1 MLRVGDRKVC
11 FAAAESRRN
20 RGSQRPA
27 FCFKRRRLLVSTQ
40 LNYLHRRPE
49 IRRDFRCGVSLHSHT
64 LHSREGAGLVA
75 KAVRRVPALRAVL
88 HQQHRKFGGTDFERD
103 VSKFWWTSPLSAG
116 QALSLERSQIE
127 EELGLDALVSISDHD
142 NIEAPSQLQC
152 LESNDAVPVS
162 VEWTAP
168 FGSSYFHLGVHN
180 LPPRGAKAIMARLR
194 EATATRRPQL
204 VDTLLR
210 ELSENP
216 GVLIVFNHPLWD
228 LPCIGQDEHNR
239 LLLEFL
245 PRYNGCI
252 HALEINGLRDG
263 RENRGVIR
271 LARETGLPIISG
283 GDRHGREPNA
293 TINLT
298 NARTFGEFAEQVR
311 SGSSCLLVMPQYLE
325 PLKLRLIQTTWEIVR
340 DDPDHSLGWTRWQD
354 RVFMD
359 SPDGETRSLAEL
371 LRGQRTPLL
380 LRQFVRT
387 VRLLA
392 SPQLR
397 PALQFAMAGGP
408 ELTL

>member
-1 MLRVGDRKVC
+1 M
-11 FAAAESRRN
+11 
-20 RGSQRPA
+20 
-27 FCFKRRRLLVSTQ
+27 STQ
-40 LNYLHRRPE
+40 LNYFHRRPE

-75 KAVRRVPALRAVL
+75 KVVRRVPTLGAILR
-88 HQQHRKFGGTDFERD
+88 HQHRRFGGTDFEQD

-116 QALSLERSQIE
+116 QALHLERSQIE
-127 EELGLDALVSISDHD
+127 EKIGLEAMVSISDHD
-142 NIEAPSQLQC
+142 NIEAPSQLQF
-152 LESNDAVPVS
+152 LESNDRVPVS

-180 LPPRGAKAIMARLR
+180 LPPHGAHAMMDRLQ
-194 EATATRRPQL
+194 EATATRRPDL
-204 VDTLLR
+204 THVLLH
-210 ELSENP
+210 ELAETP

-228 LPCIGQDEHNR
+228 LPCIGQEEHDR
-239 LLLEFL
+239 LLREFI
-245 PRYNGCI
+245 PRYKRCI
-252 HALEINGLRDG
+252 HALEINGLRDW
-263 RENRGVIR
+263 RENRGVID

-298 NARTFGEFAEQVR
+298 NASTFAEFAEQVR
-311 SGSSCLLVMPQYLE
+311 AGSSCVLVMPQYLE
-325 PLKLRLIQTTWEIVR
+325 PINLRIIQTIWEIVR

-359 SPDGETRSLAEL
+359 GEDGEARSLTQMLHGRRA
-371 LRGQRTPLL
+371 PLL

-392 SPQLR
+392 SPLLR
-397 PALQFAMAGGP
+397 PALQFAMPGAL
-408 ELTL
+408 ELSL